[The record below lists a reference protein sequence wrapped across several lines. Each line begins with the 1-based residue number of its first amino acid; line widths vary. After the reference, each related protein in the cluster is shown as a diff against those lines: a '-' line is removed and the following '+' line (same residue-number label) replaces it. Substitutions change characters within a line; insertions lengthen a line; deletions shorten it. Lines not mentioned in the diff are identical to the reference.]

1 MDRWIDEHTDGQMN
15 RQTERGRGRERAERL
30 QRGYRA
36 GPGRLRCRLYT
47 GTILL
52 HPMAVCSYLNMQA
65 ETRVRLDLYT
75 AA

>member
-1 MDRWIDEHTDGQMN
+1 MCVIK
-15 RQTERGRGRERAERL
+15 ERVTILTLPPIRYFLPAERL